1 MKNTPKI
8 DPKTIKKSYFLGPWG
23 VPGGVLGTKLQK
35 GPLLPLPLPKKCSF

>member
-8 DPKTIKKSYFLGPWG
+8 DPKTIKKSYFLGSWG

-35 GPLLPLPLPKKCSF
+35 GPLFPLPFPKKCSF